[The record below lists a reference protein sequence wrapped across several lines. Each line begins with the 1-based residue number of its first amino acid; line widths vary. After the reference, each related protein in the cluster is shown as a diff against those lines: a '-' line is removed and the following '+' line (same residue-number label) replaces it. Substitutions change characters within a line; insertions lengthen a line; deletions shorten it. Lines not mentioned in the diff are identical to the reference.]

1 MRMAMPMVVP
11 VTVSVPKVVAMA
23 GISMSVV
30 LMGMRI
36 AVVMVMAMLMFTMV
50 VLLHGTHLTSVAQV
64 SAFGALAANMG
75 AHRSFPKGTGRAAAS
90 PFRTNAGPN
99 AA

>member
-1 MRMAMPMVVP
+1 MRMAMPVVVP
-11 VTVSVPKVVAMA
+11 VTVSVPMAVVM
-23 GISMSVV
+23 
-30 LMGMRI
+30 
-36 AVVMVMAMLMFTMV
+36 VMVMAMLMFTIV

-75 AHRSFPKGTGRAAAS
+75 AHRSFPKGSGRAAAS
-90 PFRTNAGPN
+90 PFRTNAGPY